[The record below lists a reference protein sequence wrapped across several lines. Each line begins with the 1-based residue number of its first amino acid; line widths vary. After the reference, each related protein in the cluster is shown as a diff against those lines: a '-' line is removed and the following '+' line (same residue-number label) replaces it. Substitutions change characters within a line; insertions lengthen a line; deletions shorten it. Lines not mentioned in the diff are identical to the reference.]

1 MLKQLKI
8 DQFVII
14 DHSEMSFR
22 DKLTIFT
29 GETGAGKSII
39 LGAMEHILGSE
50 AKLKAIRQG
59 HNESVFEATFAP
71 IKENPVWQS
80 LIERQLV
87 SPADTEFT
95 IHRTIQHDGPDS
107 IQLNGKNIDLEFLKE
122 IGEHLIE
129 VHGQHA
135 NQSLLGPENQLNL
148 LDRFGNFDQ
157 QYYDN
162 VSTALDDVHRYTK
175 ELEEEKLFL
184 VKHKGKKGQQLI
196 NIYKK
201 FESIGMKE
209 GFYLEVKEQYDE
221 LMTAKNTLET
231 FQDIMG
237 RFVAANGILGGLSGA
252 KKTLESQNNLD
263 QDKIINLGKYLSDSL
278 TNARNAVAEISTI
291 LPEYEIDLDPLIKL
305 KEILAVMQQIIDEA
319 KITFDDVESFFKQV
333 QTKVHRIQ
341 NGRERIAE
349 INDLLAGAK
358 NRYREHAHILTD
370 LRMKAAQKMSEA
382 ITSEFVPLMLNKAEF
397 QIAVIEQPEM
407 TWTPIGF
414 NEVTFKARMNPGM
427 PFSPISETASG
438 GEMARM
444 ILALKVVIQRS
455 QTTSTLVFDEVDVG
469 IGGAAAAAVGNRIAA
484 LANLVQVIV
493 ITHSPQVASR
503 GNQHLHISKRVEGEK
518 TISSVNEL
526 SEQQRTEEISR
537 MLAGGELTNES
548 LAAAQSLINEAQQN
562 AASVASQMAS

>member
-8 DQFVII
+8 NQFVII
-14 DHSEMSFR
+14 DHSEMSFK

-39 LGAMEHILGSE
+39 LGAMEHILGSD

-59 HNESVFEATFAP
+59 HNESVFEATFSP
-71 IKENPVWQS
+71 TKENPVWQS

-87 SPADTEFT
+87 TPADTEFT
-95 IHRTIQHDGPDS
+95 INRTIQHEGSGS
-107 IQLNGKNIDLEFLKE
+107 IQLNGKDIDIEFLKN

-148 LDRFGNFDQ
+148 LDRFGNFDK

-162 VSTALDDVHRYTK
+162 VSTALDDVHRFTK

-184 VKHKGKKGQQLI
+184 VKHKGKKGQQLAA
-196 NIYKK
+196 IYKK

-252 KKTLESQNNLD
+252 QKTLESQRNLD
-263 QDKIINLGKYLSDSL
+263 QDKIVNLGKYLADSL
-278 TNARNAVAEISTI
+278 SNARNAVAEISTI
-291 LPEYEIDLDPLIKL
+291 LPEYEIDLDPLTKL
-305 KEILAVMQQIIDEA
+305 KEILAIMQQIIDEA
-319 KITFDDVESFFKQV
+319 KITFDDIEDFFKKV

-358 NRYREHAHILTD
+358 NRYREHAHVLTD
-370 LRMKAAQKMSEA
+370 LRMQAAQKMSEA

-397 QIAVIEQPEM
+397 RIDVIEQPEM
-407 TWTPIGF
+407 EWTPIGF

-484 LANLVQVIV
+484 LSNLVQVIV

-503 GNQHLHISKRVEGEK
+503 GNQHLHISKRTEGEK

-526 SEQQRTEEISR
+526 SEQERTEEISR

-548 LAAAQSLINEAQQN
+548 LAAAQSLIAEAQQN
-562 AASVASQMAS
+562 VAAISSVAS